1 MAAQL
6 TADQDA
12 FYDDFTTQFFS
23 ADGELTVTEDQR
35 KAAHALTDQA
45 SKAAALECMASF
57 GSTDFREDLP
67 NVTVPALVIHGDSD
81 GIVPIEGSGQRTHE
95 AIAGS
100 QLVVIRPSSTSW
112 PVGRRGVTHD
122 PARSDCRPGRRVVES
137 MDAITMLKQDH
148 QAVEKLFK
156 RFEAT
161 TDRALVERRKIVDQI
176 IEELSMHAAIEE
188 QLFYPVTRATVA
200 DVDDDVLEGLEEHH
214 IVKWLLDELEHMD
227 PADERFKAKVT
238 VLIENVRHH
247 VQEEEDDYFPK
258 VRSELGRND
267 LADLG
272 DAMED
277 ARKSAP
283 THPHPK
289 APDTPP
295 GNIIAGNAAGVVD
308 RVADTV
314 SGLAQGGVSIAQDLI
329 ARFTGRAK
337 PRTSPTGSPAAKKTA
352 ATAKRAAS

>member
-1 MAAQL
+1 
-6 TADQDA
+6 
-12 FYDDFTTQFFS
+12 
-23 ADGELTVTEDQR
+23 
-35 KAAHALTDQA
+35 
-45 SKAAALECMASF
+45 
-57 GSTDFREDLP
+57 
-67 NVTVPALVIHGDSD
+67 
-81 GIVPIEGSGQRTHE
+81 
-95 AIAGS
+95 
-100 QLVVIRPSSTSW
+100 
-112 PVGRRGVTHD
+112 
-122 PARSDCRPGRRVVES
+122 
-137 MDAITMLKQDH
+137 MDAITLLKNDH

-161 TDRALVERRKIVDQI
+161 SDQALVERRKIVDQI
-176 IEELSMHAAIEE
+176 IEELSKHAAIEE
-188 QLFYPVTRATVA
+188 QLFYPVTRATVE

-214 IVKWLLDELEHMD
+214 VVKWLLDELEQMD

-247 VQEEEDDYFPK
+247 VQEEEEDYFPK

-267 LADLG
+267 LVDLG

-277 ARKSAP
+277 AKKTAP

-295 GNIIAGNAAGVVD
+295 GNIVAGNAAGIVD
-308 RVADTV
+308 RVTDTV

-337 PRTSPTGSPAAKKTA
+337 PRTSPTGSPTARKTAAKVRTSAADATDKAAKTGKATVRSASSGAKTTAAAAKGASTSTGRTAKAGAKRTATTAATAAKKTTKTAKTGAKRTASTASGAAKKTA
-352 ATAKRAAS
+352 ATAKRASS